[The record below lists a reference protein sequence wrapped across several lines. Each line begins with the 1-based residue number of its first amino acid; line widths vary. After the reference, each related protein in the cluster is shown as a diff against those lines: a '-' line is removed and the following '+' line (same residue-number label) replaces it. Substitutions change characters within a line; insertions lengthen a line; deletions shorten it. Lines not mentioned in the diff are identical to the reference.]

1 MVELKCPNCAKIAP
15 AFECPRCGADLSALF
30 VLQQTA
36 ADEIQRAAAL
46 GRVARPTVVSSLA
59 SRFWHRRHSPEAAKL
74 AFIAALTTAN
84 LPSASD
90 WFVRAQAPA

>member
-1 MVELKCPNCAKIAP
+1 MDLKCPNCAKIAP

-30 VLQQTA
+30 ALQQTA

-46 GRVARPTVVSSLA
+46 IRAARPTAAYSLA
-59 SRFWHRRHSPEAAKL
+59 SRSWHRRHSPEAAKL
-74 AFIAALTTAN
+74 AFIAALTTAD

-90 WFVRAQAPA
+90 WYVRAQAPA